1 MRTVAAYAPAGTISF
16 GISLVAEVFQPRAGV
31 PDFVFELCTDV
42 PGPVAVDPGLTLLV
56 EHGLDRLATADLV
69 LALPGVGYDA
79 WSAASVAA
87 FRAAA
92 DRGALVAGHCVG
104 AFLLATAGL
113 LDGRR
118 ATTHWRFADRLA
130 SRFPEVEVRADELYV
145 DEGRVLTGAGAAA
158 GLDMCL
164 HLIRREHGA
173 AVATAIAREL
183 VVPPH
188 REGGQAQYATAPM
201 PVSGGDRLAEVLDWA
216 CGQLHR
222 PLAVDE
228 LARRALLSRRTF
240 IRRFRAA
247 TGVSPGAWLIGQ
259 RLRRAE
265 ELLETTDL
273 PLDEVARQVGY
284 ASAAVLREQFV
295 RRRGVPPSEYR
306 RTFGTRD

>member
-1 MRTVAAYAPAGTISF
+1 MAAYAPPGTISF
-16 GISLVAEVFQPRAGV
+16 GLSLVAELFQPRAGG
-31 PDFVFELCTDV
+31 PEFEFQLCTDT
-42 PGPVAVDPGLTLLV
+42 PGPVAVDPGLTVLV
-56 EHGLDRLATADLV
+56 EHGLDRLASADLV
-69 LALPGVGYDA
+69 LALPGVGYEE
-79 WSAASVAA
+79 WSPGSVAA

-92 DRGALVAGHCVG
+92 ERGALVAGHCVG

-130 SRFPEVEVRADELYV
+130 ARFPGVDVRADQLYV

-173 AVATAIAREL
+173 AVAALIAREL

-188 REGGQAQYATAPM
+188 REGGQAQYAAVAM
-201 PVSGGDRLAEVLDWA
+201 PAAGGDPLAEVLDWA

-222 PLAVDE
+222 ALSVDD

-240 IRRFRAA
+240 IRRFRAM

-265 ELLETTDL
+265 ELLESTDL
-273 PLDEVARQVGY
+273 PMDEVAHQVGY

-295 RRRGVPPSEYR
+295 RRRGVPPSTYR
-306 RTFGTRD
+306 RTFATRD